1 VKKRQN
7 QGVKAFYTDHFVLPL
22 PDGHRFP
29 MQKYRLLR
37 DRVSK
42 IDGIHLIEPSGA
54 SDEDLLRVHTSD
66 YVRAV
71 TTGLL
76 EESQI
81 REIGFPWSEKM
92 VERSRRSAGATIQA
106 CLAALQEGVSVNL
119 AGGTHH
125 AYADKGSGFCVFND
139 AAIAIK
145 YVQALQPN
153 MPVAI
158 IDLDVHQGNG
168 TAAILGKE
176 SSCFTLSL
184 HGEKNFPFRKE
195 SSHLDIGLEDGLGD
209 QDYLQTLHRA
219 LESLEAQFNPELII
233 YLAGADP
240 HEGDR
245 LGRLKLS
252 MSGMAKRDSMVLSFA
267 KEHRCPIALAMA
279 GGYGTTI
286 ETTVDVHEQTI
297 QLAFQHFLQKA
308 H

>member
-1 VKKRQN
+1 MKKRQN

-139 AAIAIK
+139 AAIATK

>member
-139 AAIAIK
+139 AAIATK